1 MTYAILLSEQAK
13 KEIAAIKK
21 SGDKPT
27 IKKITNMLLELQE
40 HPRTGTGQVE
50 HLKHYVFE
58 ETWSRRI
65 TREHRLVYEIHDNEV
80 LVLVISAYG
89 HYEDK

>member
-1 MTYAILLSEQAK
+1 MTYTILLSEQAK

-40 HPRTGTGQVE
+40 HPRGTSGTGERFTTSSHQE
-50 HLKHYVFE
+50 Q
-58 ETWSRRI
+58 
-65 TREHRLVYEIHDNEV
+65 
-80 LVLVISAYG
+80 
-89 HYEDK
+89 

>member
-1 MTYAILLSEQAK
+1 MYIVRLSTDAQADLIRLRRNIPQAFKKASQLLAE
-13 KEIAAIKK
+13 
-21 SGDKPT
+21 
-27 IKKITNMLLELQE
+27 LEE

-50 HLKHYVFE
+50 QLKHFKN

-89 HYEDK
+89 HYDGK

>member
-27 IKKITNMLLELQE
+27 INDAE
-40 HPRTGTGQVE
+40 V
-50 HLKHYVFE
+50 YVA
-58 ETWSRRI
+58 
-65 TREHRLVYEIHDNEV
+65 
-80 LVLVISAYG
+80 VISLRSHYG
-89 HYEDK
+89 QK

>member
-1 MTYAILLSEQAK
+1 MYIVRLSADAQADLVRLRRNDPHAFKKAAQLLTE
-13 KEIAAIKK
+13 
-21 SGDKPT
+21 
-27 IKKITNMLLELQE
+27 LEE

-50 HLKHYVFE
+50 QLKHFTN

-65 TREHRLVYEIHDNEV
+65 NREHRLVYEIHDNEV

-89 HYEDK
+89 HY

>member
-1 MTYAILLSEQAK
+1 MYVVRLSSEAQSDLTYLRRHVPTAFEKAVRLL
-13 KEIAAIKK
+13 KEI
-21 SGDKPT
+21 
-27 IKKITNMLLELQE
+27 EE

-50 HLKHYVFE
+50 RLRHYKY

-65 TREHRLVYEIHDNEV
+65 TREHRLVYEIHDEHV
-80 LVLVISAYG
+80 LVLVLTAYG

>member
-1 MTYAILLSEQAK
+1 MAYIVFLSEQAK
-13 KEIAAIKK
+13 KEISVIKK

-27 IKKITNMLLELQE
+27 IKKISNMLLELQE

-50 HLKHYVFE
+50 HLKHYTFE

-65 TREHRLVYEIHDNEV
+65 NKQYRMIYEIHDACGT
-80 LVLVISAYG
+80 LLTFLSW
-89 HYEDK
+89 HYS

>member
-1 MTYAILLSEQAK
+1 MYVVRLSSDAQADLIRLRRNVPQAFKKAVQLLSE
-13 KEIAAIKK
+13 
-21 SGDKPT
+21 
-27 IKKITNMLLELQE
+27 LEE

-50 HLKHYVFE
+50 QLKHFAN

-65 TREHRLVYEIHDNEV
+65 NREHRLVYEIHDNEV

-89 HYEDK
+89 HYK

>member
-1 MTYAILLSEQAK
+1 MAYAVLLSEQAK
-13 KEIAAIKK
+13 EEISTIKK

-27 IKKITNMLLELQE
+27 IKKIANMLLELQE

-65 TREHRLVYEIHDNEV
+65 NKQYRMIYEIHDNEV
-80 LVLVISAYG
+80 YVVVISLRSHYG
-89 HYEDK
+89 QK

>member
-1 MTYAILLSEQAK
+1 MYVVRLSSDAQADLIRLRRNVPQAFKKAVRLLTE
-13 KEIAAIKK
+13 
-21 SGDKPT
+21 
-27 IKKITNMLLELQE
+27 LEE

-50 HLKHYVFE
+50 QLKHFTN

-65 TREHRLVYEIHDNEV
+65 NREHRLVYEIHDNEV

-89 HYEDK
+89 HYI

>member
-1 MTYAILLSEQAK
+1 MYVVRLSSDAQADLIWLRRNVPQAFKKAVQLLSE
-13 KEIAAIKK
+13 
-21 SGDKPT
+21 
-27 IKKITNMLLELQE
+27 LEE

-50 HLKHYVFE
+50 QLKHFAN

-65 TREHRLVYEIHDNEV
+65 NREHRLVYEIHDNEV

-89 HYEDK
+89 HYK